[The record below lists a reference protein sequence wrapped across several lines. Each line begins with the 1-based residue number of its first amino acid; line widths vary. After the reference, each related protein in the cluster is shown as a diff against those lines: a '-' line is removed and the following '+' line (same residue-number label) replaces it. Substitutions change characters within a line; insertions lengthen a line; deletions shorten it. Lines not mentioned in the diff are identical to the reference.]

1 MFDKNNHAE
10 FTPLDQW
17 LREYQLFYKL
27 LKIPFF
33 QRYRLWKIFTQ
44 WKSHIFH
51 VKIEQAKKRLS
62 QKLFIVHPILR
73 DALLEVR
80 KEAVEISQKKLLV
93 EIKERNIELSHFIN
107 SQTTWLQQVQV
118 EVMKTW
124 EKKIRVIVEDAS
136 KRCLEEQGFEVDMDD
151 YKDDDDDE
159 DGDGDDDNEENKKE
173 ENEKDGDK
181 KDKEKDKE
189 DDEKSKDEEKEDDKE
204 NNSEEGKEENK
215 KEKKQ
220 LTFTE
225 QAARRTECRRLKR
238 FVKLVDYITINTLH
252 MLILDSTRSLLGYIF
267 EGCTD
272 DDVSFQ
278 VKNQKSDDEQDDMFV
293 DNASDGGSNIL
304 KSNSGSQQFDEF
316 DSQSIDNVQVGGVIV
331 GKEVKTSDLIKCG
344 FQNFFD
350 ILTNLNRQ
358 SINIYMDLIEEYD
371 DPISLKIYLEEQKK
385 LEMKEK
391 KSDESIEGKNEEGEN
406 NNKEAKD
413 KDHKDIDFM
422 LDKKPEILS
431 IFHIELLLNTVAPE
445 RNLYFNPPLMDFI
458 NSYDNIVKLFISL
471 IESFQLLSNT
481 IPYLE
486 DLYLFDDNDDEDGDD
501 AFEGSSVVSIV
512 LDDSYFRELV
522 GRIRGVFVG
531 VFDNA
536 FNWMKQWEGVRNMWV
551 ENESFK
557 KIDVKKLME
566 MYKPP
571 DFMEEDKKEEAA
583 PAENEEEEMEAEEE
597 EEKEEKEGE
606 EEGEGEKDKMQEDTN
621 NDEVQRSKF
630 VDYFEDS
637 LKKYSH
643 QLEEMEAIPILTEIN
658 NICVDTTNLKKEL
671 IPSPRRCFSEVSR
684 ILPNISKEKNEG
696 LLSQL
701 QDWIRTLNDQP
712 KSVEQFV
719 EYLGSLDFSKLNHN
733 FFLINYIK

>member
-17 LREYQLFYKL
+17 LREYKLFYKL

-44 WKSHIFH
+44 WKSYIFH

-73 DALLEVR
+73 DALLEIR
-80 KEAVEISQKKLLV
+80 KEAVEISEKKLIV
-93 EIKERNIELSHFIN
+93 KIKEKNIELSHFIN
-107 SQTTWLQQVQV
+107 SQKQWLQKIQV

-151 YKDDDDDE
+151 YKDDDDDN
-159 DGDGDDDNEENKKE
+159 DNDNNNNDDDEGKEGKENNNKE
-173 ENEKDGDK
+173 SDDKD
-181 KDKEKDKE
+181 
-189 DDEKSKDEEKEDDKE
+189 DDEKSTKDENKVDDKD
-204 NNSEEGKEENK
+204 NNSEIENK
-215 KEKKQ
+215 PQKEKKQ

-225 QAARRTECRRLKR
+225 QAARRTECRRLKS

-267 EGCTD
+267 DGCTD

-278 VKNQKSDDEQDDMFV
+278 KKSQQNDDDENDGMFV
-293 DNASDGGSNIL
+293 DNNSTESNIML
-304 KSNSGSQQFDEF
+304 KSSSSQQLDDIE
-316 DSQSIDNVQVGGVIV
+316 SNSVNNVQIGGVVV

-344 FQNFFD
+344 FQNFFN
-350 ILTNLNRQ
+350 ILTDLKRQ
-358 SINIYMDLIEEYD
+358 SINIYMELIEEYD
-371 DPISLKIYLEEQKK
+371 DPISLKLYLEEQKK

-391 KSDESIEGKNEEGEN
+391 KKDESNENDDAVDES
-406 NNKEAKD
+406 KELEKD
-413 KDHKDIDFM
+413 KSTKDLNFI

-458 NSYDNIVKLFISL
+458 NSYDNIIKLFISL

-486 DLYLFDDNDDEDGDD
+486 DLYLFDDNDEEDND

-512 LDDSYFRELV
+512 LDDNYFRELV
-522 GRIRGVFVG
+522 ARIRGVFVG

-536 FNWMKQWEGVRNMWV
+536 FNWMKQWEGVRSMWV

-571 DFMEEDKKEEAA
+571 DFLEEDKKEEVL
-583 PAENEEEEMEAEEE
+583 PENGEEMEVEEEEV
-597 EEKEEKEGE
+597 KEDEKEGE
-606 EEGEGEKDKMQEDTN
+606 EGEGEEGGEGEKEQLASDEPEE
-621 NDEVQRSKF
+621 EVQKSKF

-643 QLEEMEAIPILTEIN
+643 QLEEMEAIPVLTEIN
-658 NICVDTTNLKKEL
+658 NICIDTTNLKKEL
-671 IPSPRRCFSEVSR
+671 IPSPQRCFSEVSR

-701 QDWIRTLNDQP
+701 QEWIRTLNDQP
-712 KSVEQFV
+712 KTVEQFV
-719 EYLGSLDFSKLNHN
+719 EYLGSLDFSK
-733 FFLINYIK
+733 